1 MELSGST
8 VTGAE
13 QQRHRPVGRRLPAL
27 VTGAVL
33 TLVLASSARAGW
45 DEGLSAYKG
54 GDFLGAILNWLP
66 LARNGDARAQ
76 EMLGFMYDLG
86 EGVPENDWVASTWYK
101 AAAEQGATDA
111 QLNLG
116 VLLADGDGVRRDE
129 VEAYKWLELASRA
142 KEEEVR
148 RVALDLLVT
157 LSGRMTETQIG
168 VARKLVREWEQRQ
181 LVRNPR

>member
-1 MELSGST
+1 
-8 VTGAE
+8 
-13 QQRHRPVGRRLPAL
+13 
-27 VTGAVL
+27 
-33 TLVLASSARAGW
+33 
-45 DEGLSAYKG
+45 
-54 GDFLGAILNWLP
+54 
-66 LARNGDARAQ
+66 
-76 EMLGFMYDLG
+76 MLGFMYDLG